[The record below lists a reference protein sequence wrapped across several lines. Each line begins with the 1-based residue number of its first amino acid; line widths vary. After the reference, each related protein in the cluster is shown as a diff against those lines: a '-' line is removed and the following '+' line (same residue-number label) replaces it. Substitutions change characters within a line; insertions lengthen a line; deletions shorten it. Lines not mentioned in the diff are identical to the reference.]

1 MNIYVMCL
9 TSLSTFVAGNARHYR
24 HDARG
29 YKAEQGANDP
39 STPERGLAM
48 LEGQYPLEGARP
60 AHPHREHDTAIR
72 QGQGGLVDKHRT
84 LQ

>member
-1 MNIYVMCL
+1 MCL
-9 TSLSTFVAGNARHYR
+9 SPLSTFVAGDAWHYK

-29 YKAEQGANDP
+29 YKAEQGAHDP
-39 STPERGLAM
+39 SAPERDLAM

-72 QGQGGLVDKHRT
+72 QGQGGLVDENRT